1 MCTPQIYGIDTI
13 QPVLCLPLAFM
24 EVHQLSEEWEEDD
37 IQDSEPEKHVM
48 IDTVVDRGQEPL
60 RIDKYLLVKIGGI
73 TRNKVQQGIDDELV
87 LVNGKVVKANYK
99 VRPGDQVIV
108 YTFRAPETS
117 EILPEP
123 IPLNIV
129 YEDAELMVINKP
141 SNLVVHPGVGNY
153 TGTVVNALAWYF
165 QQNDPEAASMPRYGL
180 VHRIDKDTTGLLVIG
195 KREKTIF
202 ELAQQF
208 KEHTV
213 HRTYHALVWGDV
225 EEDAGR
231 IETYIGRDERRRK
244 IYTTYS
250 EEDEKGKL
258 AITHYRVIERLHYV
272 TLVECKLE
280 TGRTHQI
287 RVHMKHIG
295 HTLFNDAQYG
305 GDRILKGTVFSKYQ
319 QFVDNCFTLL
329 PRQALHAKTLGFIH
343 PVKRQ
348 ELFFESE
355 LPQDMQMVLD
365 KWRTYVKAKKD
376 HLT

>member
-1 MCTPQIYGIDTI
+1 MEAHH
-13 QPVLCLPLAFM
+13 LA
-24 EVHQLSEEWEEDD
+24 EDWDEDD
-37 IQDSEPEKHVM
+37 VQESEPEKHVM

-60 RIDKYLLVKIGGI
+60 RIDKYLMVKIGGI

-87 LVNGKVVKANYK
+87 QVNNQVVKANYK
-99 VRPGDQVIV
+99 VRPGDHIIV
-108 YTFRAPETS
+108 YTFRAPETT

-195 KREKTIF
+195 KREKSIF

-208 KEHTV
+208 KKHTV
-213 HRTYHALVWGDV
+213 QRTYHALVWGDV

-231 IETYIGRDERRRK
+231 IETYIGRDERHRK

-250 EEDEKGKL
+250 EADEKGKL
-258 AITHYRVIERLHYV
+258 AITHYRVLERLHYV

-295 HTLFNDAQYG
+295 HTLFNDAYYG
-305 GDRILKGTVFSKYQ
+305 GDRILKGTVFTKYQ
-319 QFVDNCFTLL
+319 QFVTNCFNLL
-329 PRQALHAKTLGFIH
+329 PRQALHAKTLGFVH
-343 PVKRQ
+343 PITRE

-355 LPQDMQMVLD
+355 LPQDMQQVLD
-365 KWRTYVKAKKD
+365 KWRTYVKAKKNL
-376 HLT
+376 LT